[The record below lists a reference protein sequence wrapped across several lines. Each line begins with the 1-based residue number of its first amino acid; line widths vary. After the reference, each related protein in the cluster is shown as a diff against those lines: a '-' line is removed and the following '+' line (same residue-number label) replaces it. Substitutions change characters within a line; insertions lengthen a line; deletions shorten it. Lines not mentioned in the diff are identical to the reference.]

1 MRFICHW
8 SRFALYQH
16 IHRLYFRRLGPD
28 RRVYAFFENNVP
40 NEPLVFVHVA
50 LVPSIS
56 NSVQA
61 ILNEPERLEKNID
74 TSKFKCAICYSITT
88 QQGLGGI
95 NLGNY
100 LIKQVV
106 KDLQRQY
113 PFLETFAT
121 LSPMPGF
128 RKWVLNNVNTDSKI
142 QAELKS
148 VGDWNT
154 VSGHTTTSNS
164 HSCLHDNI

>member
-1 MRFICHW
+1 MP
-8 SRFALYQH
+8 
-16 IHRLYFRRLGPD
+16 LYFRRLGPD
-28 RRVYAFFENNVP
+28 RRVYAFFENNIP

-56 NSVQA
+56 SSVQS
-61 ILNEPERLEKNID
+61 ILNEPEPLEKDID

-113 PFLETFAT
+113 PYLETFAT

-128 RKWVLNNVNTDSKI
+128 RKWVINNMNTDSNI
-142 QAELKS
+142 QAELNS
-148 VGDWNT
+148 VHDWQT
-154 VSGHTTTSNS
+154 VSGHDAW
-164 HSCLHDNI
+164 L